1 MQLHYP
7 SAGSW
12 LSHWRTLEGET
23 IIYLSTSTSVAMS
36 SWHQTQLTLAINC
49 LSGSSAVLYRGLSFQ
64 YRIHWCS
71 DCPYGLYLH
80 YIDPGVD
87 KMLIVQPAA
96 LPSRLAFETLDVSW
110 ALAHLGLNWVDCS
123 VKDLIAPALQR
134 RLSCWCSGPE
144 RGGPAEGQILARLS
158 VKALKWQCVCDRIL
172 GGVSSYAAGT
182 SVHDLWMIYEYLWYD
197 MVCGSV
203 RVFWGYP
210 G

>member
-49 LSGSSAVLYRGLSFQ
+49 LSGSSAVLYRGLSFH

-123 VKDLIAPALQR
+123 VKDLIAPALNCGCPADVQG
-134 RLSCWCSGPE
+134 LNVEAQQKDKSWPGSASKLWSGN
-144 RGGPAEGQILARLS
+144 
-158 VKALKWQCVCDRIL
+158 VCMTEFLEEWVVMQLVR
-172 GGVSSYAAGT
+172 VY
-182 SVHDLWMIYEYLWYD
+182 MIYGWSMNIYGMWK
-197 MVCGSV
+197 C
-203 RVFWGYP
+203 
-210 G
+210 